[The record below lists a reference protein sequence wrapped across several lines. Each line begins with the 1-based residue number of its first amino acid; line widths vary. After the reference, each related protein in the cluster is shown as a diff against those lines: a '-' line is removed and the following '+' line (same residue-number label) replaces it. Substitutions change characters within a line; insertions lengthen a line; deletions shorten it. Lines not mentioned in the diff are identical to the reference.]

1 MDLTIR
7 PLSSDADAAA
17 FSALNGQW
25 IAEHFVMEEQDRR
38 QLANPVA
45 AYIEPGG
52 QILVAELDGRVVG
65 CVAIVPEGDGA
76 AYELSKMAVVPE
88 LRGRGTGR
96 QLLQAAIECARGLG
110 AESLFLGSSTK
121 LAPALH
127 LYEALGFVHVAP
139 ETLHMPYERAD
150 VFMQLQLVPPAGG

>member
-25 IAEHFVMEEQDRR
+25 IVEHFVMEEQDRR

-150 VFMQLQLVPPAGG
+150 VFMQLQLVPPAGR